1 MPMFDYICLDC
12 RQISE
17 VLITGSGDAPRCGS
31 CGGDNLEKL
40 LSVPSSLSGPP
51 GNRMPGPGDTSCCGS
66 TPSAAGCAGPGS
78 CCGKLKQ

>member
-17 VLITGSGDAPRCGS
+17 VLITGSGDAPRCRS

-51 GNRMPGPGDTSCCGS
+51 GNRMPGPG
-66 TPSAAGCAGPGS
+66 TPLAAVLRPAPQAAQGLEAVAGN
-78 CCGKLKQ
+78 